1 MKLLHLNLYFCGFGM
16 PKWSPKVNHL
26 AYADDTI
33 IFSSSDATS
42 LQLIME
48 VLDAYE
54 VASGQLINKAKSIIY
69 MHHSTSVEVV
79 NKVQRV
85 TEIDKHEFPFTYL
98 GCPIFYARRKMD
110 YYQGLVNKVLDKLQ
124 SWKGLLYF
132 VTPPYFY
139 CDESVHNIYDVIVN
153 GSWDEGRLLDILP
166 QELALHGNFTVKTSW
181 DYIRRRRDP
190 SVAYKNIWVRGL
202 PFKMAFFMWKL
213 WKAKL
218 PFDDYFRRLGYFM
231 PSKCWCCINPSE
243 EIMSYVLFRSY
254 AAKTVW
260 KYFLSNAGIN
270 MEGLSMQQTILKCWA
285 AQVVPRLK
293 PILQDLPSIIVWE
306 L

>member
-1 MKLLHLNLYFCGFGM
+1 M

-153 GSWDEGRLLDILP
+153 GSWDEG
-166 QELALHGNFTVKTSW
+166 
-181 DYIRRRRDP
+181 
-190 SVAYKNIWVRGL
+190 
-202 PFKMAFFMWKL
+202 
-213 WKAKL
+213 
-218 PFDDYFRRLGYFM
+218 
-231 PSKCWCCINPSE
+231 
-243 EIMSYVLFRSY
+243 
-254 AAKTVW
+254 
-260 KYFLSNAGIN
+260 IN